1 MLKDNSPRVEQYIK
15 NEDARN
21 ILRGLVLKIE
31 KNIPAHIFKD
41 LIKLINEDEIT
52 EVYLDC
58 MLREYGA
65 EDTVDDVDSIDYAHD
80 PFEHGHSID

>member
-15 NEDARN
+15 NEDARS
-21 ILRGLVLKIE
+21 ILRGLVIKIE

-58 MLREYGA
+58 MLREYEP
-65 EDTVDDVDSIDYAHD
+65 EDYVDDVDSLDYEHD

>member
-58 MLREYGA
+58 MLREYGL
-65 EDTVDDVDSIDYAHD
+65 EDYVDDVDSIDYEHD
-80 PFEHGHSID
+80 PFKHGHSID